1 MRNKPPKLHPIYTTI
16 GLIISI
22 HFHTLMF
29 KILDIYSYVSQLG
42 VDTYVIV
49 LIIIIQVVNV
59 LLLAISIN
67 YIIDK
72 DVENKH
78 ALMAFISFSVIT
90 FLNYIITT

>member
-1 MRNKPPKLHPIYTTI
+1 MRNKPPKLNPIYTTI
-16 GLIISI
+16 GLMISI
-22 HFHTLMF
+22 LFHILIF
-29 KILDIYSYVSQLG
+29 KILNIKSYVLQLS

-49 LIIIIQVVNV
+49 LIIIIQVVNI
-59 LLLAISIN
+59 LFLAISIN

>member
-1 MRNKPPKLHPIYTTI
+1 MKNKPPKLNPVYITI

-22 HFHTLMF
+22 LFHILMI
-29 KILDIYSYVSQLG
+29 KLLNIDSYVLQLG
-42 VDTYVIV
+42 VDTYVV
-49 LIIIIQVVNV
+49 VSIIIIQVVNI
-59 LLLAISIN
+59 LFLAISIN